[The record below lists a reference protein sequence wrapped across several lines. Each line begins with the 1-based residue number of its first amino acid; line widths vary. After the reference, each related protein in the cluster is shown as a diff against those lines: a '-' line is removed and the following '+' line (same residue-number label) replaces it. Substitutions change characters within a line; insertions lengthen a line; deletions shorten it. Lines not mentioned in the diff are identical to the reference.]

1 MKVRYDADADIIH
14 IAISEEEVKDMD
26 ELGEDIFAEYNEKG
40 EIIGIEIWQVRK
52 NIIPEILKFIK
63 SAKCVD

>member
-14 IAISEEEVKDMD
+14 IAIREEEVKDMD

-40 EIIGIEIWQVRK
+40 EIIGIEIWQARK